1 MKIDPKG
8 RIPVA
13 GIMKFGSAYQ
23 AANGIGL
30 REKRREG
37 SKGVCKILREIGFIG
52 EYGGV
57 SIVGL

>member
-52 EYGGV
+52 E
-57 SIVGL
+57 